1 MPLSGHCVAKAGQK
15 VYVIGGWLPTDV
27 AQSAVYIYDFTDLSA
42 PTYELGPPLAETR
55 ADGGCTTLDSNAIVV
70 LGGKKSGWTFKTVE
84 ILVEGSNAWKFGKQS
99 FFSVKLLVEMVKIYF
114 IYVFESILLNLLRVS
129 E

>member
-1 MPLSGHCVAKAGQK
+1 MPLTGHCVAKAGQK
-15 VYVIGGWLPTDV
+15 VYVIGGNIRPSGA
-27 AQSAVYIYDFTDLSA
+27 AQSTVYIYDFTDLSA

-70 LGGKKSGWTFKTVE
+70 IGGKKSGWTFKTVE
-84 ILVEGSNAWKFGKQS
+84 ILVEGSSAWKFGKQS
-99 FFSVKLLVEMVKIYF
+99 LFFSVKLLVEMVKIYF
-114 IYVFESILLNLLRVS
+114 IYVFESILFNLLS